1 MELLNQLNQAASAI
15 AISAALVIFIVA
27 NITPGPNN
35 LMLMV
40 SGVRIGLRRTLPH
53 IWGILVGVFLLV
65 IGLGLVLDTA
75 ADFFPPILLILRFIF
90 SAILLWLAYKIATA
104 PTSEEE
110 DSSFPIPFGFWR
122 ALLFQWVNSKA
133 WAVHTFIIVSCG
145 SGNPTTVTSEALVI
159 ALLGTPIALAGT
171 FSWTLFGVSLRG
183 WLREPK
189 RARIFYGV
197 MGGALSLIVLFL
209 WIEPILK
216 WLEQG

>member
-110 DSSFPIPFGFWR
+110 DSSFPHSLR
-122 ALLFQWVNSKA
+122 L
-133 WAVHTFIIVSCG
+133 
-145 SGNPTTVTSEALVI
+145 
-159 ALLGTPIALAGT
+159 LAGFAVPVGQFKSLGSAYLYHRLLWVRKPDDGDFRSLGDCSAWHAHST
-171 FSWTLFGVSLRG
+171 RWYLQLDALRKSACAAGYANQNAHGFST
-183 WLREPK
+183 
-189 RARIFYGV
+189 A
-197 MGGALSLIVLFL
+197 
-209 WIEPILK
+209 
-216 WLEQG
+216 